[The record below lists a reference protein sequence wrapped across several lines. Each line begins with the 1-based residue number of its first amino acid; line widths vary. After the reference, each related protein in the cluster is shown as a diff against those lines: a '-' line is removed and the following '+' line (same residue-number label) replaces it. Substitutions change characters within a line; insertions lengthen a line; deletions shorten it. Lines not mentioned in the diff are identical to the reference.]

1 MEKTYKFVFYLLIFL
16 MVSALFV
23 QLYHIINSYNINKKT
38 FTNLVNTIF
47 NSSVEEYYID
57 LHNDVDQFKVHY
69 DIESS
74 IKKYDSIA
82 FGSLN
87 KEDALRE
94 DIFLI
99 DTIVHNKKQEELL
112 VGLEFVTSN
121 NVFAY
126 NNQQKFKLN
135 NFSSYLGPKNKS
147 ENLEKYITDIV
158 LQSFISQTV
167 NRINLKDLY
176 DKIRKKLNKNKI
188 KLNYG
193 LTLTFVDDS
202 NSDLVK
208 KTLYLEDIG
217 TDYLN
222 IETSFNLLS
231 DDVSLMLLFQNPI
244 INILQK
250 SFLQIFISFVFSALM
265 LACILFFVRFIKKQK
280 RIEQIR
286 NDLVSNI
293 THELKTPIS
302 TAVVAIEAIQYFNA
316 YADKHKQKEYLEIS
330 KNQMTKLSYM
340 VDKILDSATL
350 NSDGIKL
357 DFQYVDIKSFL
368 DNIIQ
373 NFRLITLKTNNI
385 VFKFDIRIPCGTMLN
400 IDSFH
405 LENALSNI
413 LDNSIKYGGK
423 NVLFKAKLEN
433 DEVIFNIIDDG
444 IGIPVKHANKI
455 FHQFYRV
462 PNGNK
467 HDTKGFGIGL
477 YYTKNIIDRHNGK
490 IFLDIENT
498 KKTVFIVT
506 LKK

>member
-94 DIFLI
+94 DLFLI

-135 NFSSYLGPKNKS
+135 NFPSYLGPKNKS

-250 SFLQIFISFVFSALM
+250 SFLQIFISFVFFSFDARLY
-265 LACILFFVRFIKKQK
+265 FI
-280 RIEQIR
+280 
-286 NDLVSNI
+286 
-293 THELKTPIS
+293 
-302 TAVVAIEAIQYFNA
+302 F
-316 YADKHKQKEYLEIS
+316 
-330 KNQMTKLSYM
+330 
-340 VDKILDSATL
+340 
-350 NSDGIKL
+350 
-357 DFQYVDIKSFL
+357 
-368 DNIIQ
+368 
-373 NFRLITLKTNNI
+373 
-385 VFKFDIRIPCGTMLN
+385 C
-400 IDSFH
+400 
-405 LENALSNI
+405 
-413 LDNSIKYGGK
+413 
-423 NVLFKAKLEN
+423 
-433 DEVIFNIIDDG
+433 
-444 IGIPVKHANKI
+444 
-455 FHQFYRV
+455 
-462 PNGNK
+462 
-467 HDTKGFGIGL
+467 
-477 YYTKNIIDRHNGK
+477 
-490 IFLDIENT
+490 
-498 KKTVFIVT
+498 
-506 LKK
+506 